1 MAIQKSPAGKIQ
13 RDQLHKPRYTPSLTG
28 PVRWF
33 DRFMMVKSRLS
44 SIIEF
49 SSFRTCFGLSTKLE
63 MLNACRTRVTTNT

>member
-1 MAIQKSPAGKIQ
+1 MKPLRDDPNGYMDCLIWSADEKIMAIQKSPAGKIQ

-49 SSFRTCFGLSTKLE
+49 MFI
-63 MLNACRTRVTTNT
+63 